1 MERRVGDVA
10 RAVGNVVF
18 EIFGRSY
25 RGVISDTAT
34 GIFVVPLHRYAVIIG
49 AFARRQ
55 FRVCRHRAAVIGD
68 RQSQLDRRGIPIAVA
83 HGSAVFGNQR
93 YLRRAGVYL
102 NLLAVF
108 RYGRI
113 DVGPQPQSVSD
124 AQRGYADKV
133 GIDGKSDG
141 KAPCRGHVARIGS
154 VQVAGIIRARCN
166 GDLVGSQQRSVR
178 CRQRVPRF
186 DSVRQV
192 VTRSA
197 ESYLRGE
204 LRALQPL
211 CAQSCRRFERAYRHG
226 SVVQFYRE
234 RFGKCYRFHVDVL
247 GRNAVNVVSDYQSE
261 RDHRAFCGNIDVA
274 VYHRSRKQPGAVP
287 IDNAVF
293 GYDFAVGFQ
302 SVNIFIA
309 VTCVRGRHAFDI
321 ERHTTCPARSRIVPR
336 RRRRG

>member
-25 RGVISDTAT
+25 RGDISDTAT

-49 AFARRQ
+49 VFARQQ
-55 FRVCRHRAAVIGD
+55 FRFFRHRAAVIGD
-68 RQSQLDRRGIPIAVA
+68 RQSQLDRLGIPTAVA
-83 HGSAVFGNQR
+83 HGAVVFGHQR
-93 YLRRAGVYL
+93 YLRHRSVYGNGL
-102 NLLAVF
+102 GMF

-124 AQRGYADKV
+124 AQRGYAAKV
-133 GIDGKSDG
+133 GIDGKADG

-154 VQVAGIIRARCN
+154 VQVAGIIRARFN

-178 CRQRVPRF
+178 CQQRVPRF
-186 DSVRQV
+186 NTVRQV

-204 LRALQPL
+204 LRALQPTI
-211 CAQSCRRFERAYRHG
+211 AQSCHRTERAYRHG

-234 RFGKCYRFHVDVL
+234 RFGKGYRVHLDVR
-247 GRNAVNVVSDYQSE
+247 GRNAVNVVSDY
-261 RDHRAFCGNIDVA
+261 
-274 VYHRSRKQPGAVP
+274 
-287 IDNAVF
+287 
-293 GYDFAVGFQ
+293 
-302 SVNIFIA
+302 
-309 VTCVRGRHAFDI
+309 
-321 ERHTTCPARSRIVPR
+321 
-336 RRRRG
+336 

>member
-25 RGVISDTAT
+25 RGDIPDALGKSL
-34 GIFVVPLHRYAVIIG
+34 VPLHRYAVIIG
-49 AFARRQ
+49 AFARQQ
-55 FRVCRHRAAVIGD
+55 FRFFLHRAAVIGD
-68 RQSQLDRRGIPIAVA
+68 RQSQLDRLGIPTAVA
-83 HGSAVFGNQR
+83 HGSAVFGHQR

-186 DSVRQV
+186 NTVRQV

-234 RFGKCYRFHVDVL
+234 RFGKGYRVHLDVL

-274 VYHRSRKQPGAVP
+274 VSHRSRKQPGAVP
-287 IDNAVF
+287 IDNAIF
-293 GYDFAVGFQ
+293 GFDFAVGFQ
-302 SVNIFIA
+302 SVNVLVSVIRA
-309 VTCVRGRHAFDI
+309 CRRYARNVK
-321 ERHTTCPARSRIVPR
+321 RHTACPARSRIVPR
-336 RRRRG
+336 RRSRG

>member
-25 RGVISDTAT
+25 RGDISDTAT
-34 GIFVVPLHRYAVIIG
+34 GIFVVPLHRYAVITG
-49 AFARRQ
+49 AFARQQ
-55 FRVCRHRAAVIGD
+55 FRVFRHRSAVIGD
-68 RQSQLDRRGIPIAVA
+68 RQSQRDRLGIPIAVA
-83 HGSAVFGNQR
+83 RGAAVFGNQR
-93 YLRRAGVYL
+93 YLRRAGVYR
-102 NLLAVF
+102 NLLAVL

-124 AQRGYADKV
+124 AQRGYAVQV

-154 VQVAGIIRARCN
+154 VQVAGIIRARFN

-178 CRQRVPRF
+178 QRVPRS

-204 LRALQPL
+204 LRALQPT

-234 RFGKCYRFHVDVL
+234 RFGKGYRVHLDAL

-261 RDHRAFCGNIDVA
+261 RDHRAFCGNIDSF
-274 VYHRSRKQPGAVP
+274 VY
-287 IDNAVF
+287 
-293 GYDFAVGFQ
+293 
-302 SVNIFIA
+302 
-309 VTCVRGRHAFDI
+309 GRRF
-321 ERHTTCPARSRIVPR
+321 ENV
-336 RRRRG
+336 